1 MMPGDPQV
9 YGRNNFM
16 ISSAAARTRLGPA
29 NAEDRLSQGAVADLP
44 TQPQPPGPWRL
55 VLAVTIPYWAY
66 LAFMRVATYSIATAG
81 NPGIII
87 APPHLRLLQHLFLL
101 PMLLLFYRAAL
112 AVGWPQRARMRAAF
126 LHALMAVIFSFAAR
140 PILVVLV
147 AGDRGQWALM
157 GELFHSMLGVRL
169 SVDLWTSS
177 FSDFFL
183 SYVLGL
189 AVLLGVKNYREL
201 KYHQLRAANLQAAW
215 THSRLQA
222 LRMQLNPHF
231 LFNTLNAAVS
241 LVSSRPKV
249 AEQMLVRLADLLR
262 RTLRDGESDF
272 ITISREA
279 DFLRNYLEVQRLRF
293 PDRLSFN
300 VEVAPEALS
309 AAVPSLLLQPLAENA
324 VVHSVAAETEQI
336 RVDVSIRRGR
346 RGLEMT
352 VRNSAAEPRPEA
364 NRSDVRLGVGL
375 GNTRERLKTLFE
387 DDYELELI
395 HAEDSSVV
403 ARIRIPYIESAAQEA
418 A

>member
-1 MMPGDPQV
+1 
-9 YGRNNFM
+9 
-16 ISSAAARTRLGPA
+16 
-29 NAEDRLSQGAVADLP
+29 
-44 TQPQPPGPWRL
+44 
-55 VLAVTIPYWAY
+55 
-66 LAFMRVATYSIATAG
+66 
-81 NPGIII
+81 
-87 APPHLRLLQHLFLL
+87 
-101 PMLLLFYRAAL
+101 
-112 AVGWPQRARMRAAF
+112 
-126 LHALMAVIFSFAAR
+126 
-140 PILVVLV
+140 
-147 AGDRGQWALM
+147 
-157 GELFHSMLGVRL
+157 L

-177 FSDFFL
+177 FSDFLL

-189 AVLLGVKNYREL
+189 AILLGVKNYREL

-272 ITISREA
+272 ISISREA

-300 VEVAPEALS
+300 VEVAPDVVG

-336 RVDVSIRRGR
+336 RVDVSIQRSA
-346 RGLEMT
+346 RGLEMS
-352 VRNSAAEPRPEA
+352 VRNSAAHQRPDA
-364 NRSDVRLGVGL
+364 RSDMRLGVGL
-375 GNTRERLKTLFE
+375 GNTRERLRTLFE

-395 HAEDSSVV
+395 HAEDGSVV

>member
-1 MMPGDPQV
+1 MMLRRPAVNGQKDS
-9 YGRNNFM
+9 M
-16 ISSAAARTRLGPA
+16 IPSIAARTRLGPI
-29 NAEDRLSQGAVADLP
+29 NAEDRLTQGVVADVHVEP
-44 TQPQPPGPWRL
+44 KPPGPWRL
-55 VLAVTIPYWAY
+55 VLAVCIPVWVY
-66 LAFMRVATYSIATAG
+66 LAFMRVVVYSLVTAG

-87 APPHLRLLQHLFLL
+87 AAPHLRLLQHALLL
-101 PMLLLFYRAAL
+101 PMLLVFYRTAI
-112 AVGWPQRARMRAAF
+112 AVGWPQRRRVRAATI
-126 LHALMAVIFSFAAR
+126 HALMAIVFAVMAR
-140 PILVVLV
+140 PILLTLV
-147 AGDRGQWALM
+147 AAERGEWKLM
-157 GELFHSMLGVRL
+157 QELLHSVFGVRL
-169 SVDLWTSS
+169 SVDLWASS

-189 AVLLGVKNYREL
+189 AILLGVKNYREL

-272 ITISREA
+272 ITVAREA
-279 DFLRNYLEVQRLRF
+279 DFVRNYLEVQRLRF
-293 PDRLSFN
+293 PDRLSFQ
-300 VEVAPEALS
+300 VDVAPDVAA

-324 VVHSVAAETEQI
+324 VVHSVAAETERI
-336 RVDVSIRRGR
+336 HVDVRIMRGP
-346 RGLEMT
+346 RGLEMS
-352 VRNSAAEPRPEA
+352 VRNSAARQ
-364 NRSDVRLGVGL
+364 RSDVRLGVGL
-375 GNTRERLKTLFE
+375 GNTRERLKTLFDE
-387 DDYELELI
+387 DYELELI
-395 HAEDSSVV
+395 HAEDGSVV

>member
-1 MMPGDPQV
+1 MMLPRPAV
-9 YGRNNFM
+9 NGRNNSMM
-16 ISSAAARTRLGPA
+16 ISSTRARTRLGPIH
-29 NAEDRLSQGAVADLP
+29 AEDRLTHGAVSDVP
-44 TQPQPPGPWRL
+44 VEPKPPGPWRL
-55 VLAVTIPYWAY
+55 VLAVTVPFWAY
-66 LAFMRVATYSIATAG
+66 LAFMRVVVYSLVTAG

-87 APPHLRLLQHLFLL
+87 APPHLRLLQHALLL
-101 PMLLLFYRAAL
+101 PMLLVFYRTAI
-112 AVGWPQRARMRAAF
+112 AVGWPQRGRVRAATI
-126 LHALMAVIFSFAAR
+126 HALMAVIFAVIAR
-140 PILVVLV
+140 PILLTLV
-147 AGDRGQWALM
+147 AAERGEWKLM
-157 GELFHSMLGVRL
+157 GELLHSVFGVRL

-189 AVLLGVKNYREL
+189 AILLGVKNYREL

-249 AEQMLVRLADLLR
+249 AEQMLVRLAELLR

-272 ITISREA
+272 IAVEREA
-279 DFLRNYLEVQRLRF
+279 DFVRNYLEVQRLRF

-300 VEVAPEALS
+300 VEVANDVLG

-324 VVHSVAAETEQI
+324 VVHSVAAEAEQI
-336 RVDVSIRRGR
+336 HVDVRIHRGP
-346 RGLEMT
+346 RGLEIS
-352 VRNSAAEPRPEA
+352 VRNSAARQ
-364 NRSDVRLGVGL
+364 RSDVRLGVGL
-375 GNTRERLKTLFE
+375 GNTRERLKTLFDE
-387 DDYELELI
+387 DYELELI
-395 HAEDSSVV
+395 HAEDGSVV

>member
-1 MMPGDPQV
+1 MMQRRPV
-9 YGRNNFM
+9 SLGRNKSM
-16 ISSAAARTRLGPA
+16 ISSVGARTRLGPA
-29 NAEDRLSQGAVADLP
+29 SAELSRGAVTDLP
-44 TQPQPPGPWRL
+44 AEPKPPGAWRM
-55 VLAVTIPYWAY
+55 VLWVTIPFWVY
-66 LAFMRVATYSIATAG
+66 LAFMRVATYSLATSG

-87 APPHLRLLQHLFLL
+87 APPHLRLLQHLVLL
-101 PMLLLFYRAAL
+101 PMLLVFYRAAL
-112 AVGWPQRARMRAAF
+112 AVGWPQRGRLRAGA
-126 LHALMAVIFSFAAR
+126 LHALMAIAFSIAAR
-140 PILVVLV
+140 PVLLVLV
-147 AGDRGQWALM
+147 AGDRGQWELM

-189 AVLLGVKNYREL
+189 AILLGVRNYREL

-272 ITISREA
+272 IPISREA

-293 PDRLSFN
+293 PDRLSFH
-300 VEVAPEALS
+300 VEVSPDALG

-336 RVDVSIRRGR
+336 RVDVSIRRSA

-352 VRNSAAEPRPEA
+352 VRNSAARQRPELA
-364 NRSDVRLGVGL
+364 RTDMRLGVGL

-395 HAEDSSVV
+395 HAEDGSVV
-403 ARIRIPYIESAAQEA
+403 ARIRIPFIDSAAQEA

>member
-1 MMPGDPQV
+1 
-9 YGRNNFM
+9 M
-16 ISSAAARTRLGPA
+16 ISSVAARTRLGPA
-29 NAEDRLSQGAVADLP
+29 EADNRLSHGAVPDVPAAP
-44 TQPQPPGPWRL
+44 RPPGPWRL
-55 VLAVTIPYWAY
+55 VLAVAIPFWAY
-66 LAFMRVATYSIATAG
+66 LAFMRVATYSLATSG

-87 APPHLRLLQHLFLL
+87 APPHLRLLQHLVLL
-101 PMLLLFYRAAL
+101 PMLLVFYRAAL
-112 AVGWPQRARMRAAF
+112 AVGWPQRGRLRAGV
-126 LHALMAVIFSFAAR
+126 LHALMAIVFSIAAR
-140 PILVVLV
+140 PVLLVLV
-147 AGDRGQWALM
+147 AGDRGQWELM

-189 AVLLGVKNYREL
+189 AILLGVKNYREL

-272 ITISREA
+272 IAVSREA

-300 VEVAPEALS
+300 VEISPDALT

-336 RVDVSIRRGR
+336 RVDVSI
-346 RGLEMT
+346 
-352 VRNSAAEPRPEA
+352 
-364 NRSDVRLGVGL
+364 
-375 GNTRERLKTLFE
+375 
-387 DDYELELI
+387 
-395 HAEDSSVV
+395 
-403 ARIRIPYIESAAQEA
+403 
-418 A
+418 

>member
-1 MMPGDPQV
+1 MMQRRPAV
-9 YGRNNFM
+9 IGRNKSM
-16 ISSAAARTRLGPA
+16 SSSVTARTRLGPA
-29 NAEDRLSQGAVADLP
+29 SAELSRGAVTDLP
-44 TQPQPPGPWRL
+44 AEPKPPGPWRL
-55 VLAVTIPYWAY
+55 VLLVTIPFWVY
-66 LAFMRVATYSIATAG
+66 LAFMRVATYSLATSG

-87 APPHLRLLQHLFLL
+87 APPHLRLLQHLVLL
-101 PMLLLFYRAAL
+101 PMLLVFYRAAL
-112 AVGWPQRARMRAAF
+112 AVGWPQRGRLRAGA
-126 LHALMAVIFSFAAR
+126 LHALMAIVFSIMAR
-140 PILVVLV
+140 PVLLVLV
-147 AGDRGQWALM
+147 AGDRGQWELM

-177 FSDFFL
+177 FSDFLL

-189 AVLLGVKNYREL
+189 AILLGVKNYREL

-272 ITISREA
+272 ITVSREA

-300 VEVAPEALS
+300 VEISPEVMG

-336 RVDVSIRRGR
+336 RVDVNIRRSA

-352 VRNSAAEPRPEA
+352 VRNSAAHPRPDG
-364 NRSDVRLGVGL
+364 RSDMRLGVGL
-375 GNTRERLKTLFE
+375 GNTRERLKTLFD

-395 HAEDSSVV
+395 HAEDGSVV

>member
-1 MMPGDPQV
+1 MMVMRPAV
-9 YGRNNFM
+9 NGRSHSM
-16 ISSAAARTRLGPA
+16 ISSIAARTRLGPA
-29 NAEDRLSQGAVADLP
+29 NDDNRFPQGAVPDLP
-44 TQPQPPGPWRL
+44 AEPKPPGPWRL
-55 VLAVTIPYWAY
+55 VLAVTIPFWAY
-66 LAFMRVATYSIATAG
+66 LAFMRVATYSLATAG

-87 APPHLRLLQHLFLL
+87 APPHLRLLQHLVLL

-112 AVGWPQRARMRAAF
+112 AVGWPQRGKIRAGV
-126 LHALMAVIFSFAAR
+126 LHALMAIVFSIAAR
-140 PILVVLV
+140 PVLLVLV
-147 AGDRGQWALM
+147 AGDRGQWWLM

-189 AVLLGVKNYREL
+189 AILLGVKNYREL

-272 ITISREA
+272 IAVAREA
-279 DFLRNYLEVQRLRF
+279 DFVRNYLEVQRLRF

-300 VEVAPEALS
+300 VEVSPEALG

-336 RVDVSIRRGR
+336 HVDVNITRGG
-346 RGLEMT
+346 RGLEML
-352 VRNSAAEPRPEA
+352 VRNSAARQ
-364 NRSDVRLGVGL
+364 RSDVRLAVGL
-375 GNTRERLKTLFE
+375 GNTRERLKTLFD

-395 HAEDSSVV
+395 HAEDGSVV
-403 ARIRIPYIESAAQEA
+403 ARVRIPYIESAAQEA

>member
-1 MMPGDPQV
+1 V
-9 YGRNNFM
+9 
-16 ISSAAARTRLGPA
+16 S
-29 NAEDRLSQGAVADLP
+29 DLP
-44 TQPQPPGPWRL
+44 TEPQPPGPWQL
-55 VLAVTIPYWAY
+55 VLAVTIPFWAY

-81 NPGIII
+81 NPAIII
-87 APPHLRLLQHLFLL
+87 APAHLRLLQHLVLL

-112 AVGWPQRARMRAAF
+112 AVGWPQRGKIRAAI
-126 LHALMAVIFSFAAR
+126 LHLLMAVIFSLAAR
-140 PILVVLV
+140 PVLLVLV
-147 AGDRGQWALM
+147 AGERGQWELM

-189 AVLLGVKNYREL
+189 AILLGVKNYREL

-249 AEQMLVRLADLLR
+249 AEQMLVRLAELLR
-262 RTLRDGESDF
+262 RTLRDGELDF
-272 ITISREA
+272 ITVSREA
-279 DFLRNYLEVQRLRF
+279 DFVHNYLEVQRLRF

-300 VEVAPEALS
+300 VDVAPDVLN

-324 VVHSVAAETEQI
+324 VVHSIAAETELI
-336 RVDVSIRRGR
+336 RVDVRIQRGA
-346 RGLEMT
+346 RGLEMS
-352 VRNSAAEPRPEA
+352 VRNSAARPRS
-364 NRSDVRLGVGL
+364 NVRLGVGL
-375 GNTRERLKTLFE
+375 GNTRERLKTLFD

-395 HAEDSSVV
+395 HAEDGSVV

>member
-1 MMPGDPQV
+1 MMLRRPAV
-9 YGRNNFM
+9 IGRNNSM
-16 ISSAAARTRLGPA
+16 ISSIAARTRLGPA
-29 NAEDRLSQGAVADLP
+29 SAELSRGAVSDLP
-44 TQPQPPGPWRL
+44 AEPKPPGPWRL
-55 VLAVTIPYWAY
+55 VLAVTIPFWVY
-66 LAFMRVATYSIATAG
+66 LAFMRVATYSLATSG

-87 APPHLRLLQHLFLL
+87 APPHLRLLQHLVLL
-101 PMLLLFYRAAL
+101 PMLLVFYRAAL
-112 AVGWPQRARMRAAF
+112 AVGWPKQGRVRAGV
-126 LHALMAVIFSFAAR
+126 LHALMAIVFSIAAR
-140 PILVVLV
+140 PVLLVLV
-147 AGDRGQWALM
+147 AGDRGQWELM

-189 AVLLGVKNYREL
+189 AILLGVKNYREL

-272 ITISREA
+272 ITVSREA

-300 VEVAPEALS
+300 VEISPDALN

-336 RVDVSIRRGR
+336 RVDVSVRRSG

-352 VRNSAAEPRPEA
+352 VRNSAAQPRPDTT
-364 NRSDVRLGVGL
+364 RSDVRLGVGL

>member
-1 MMPGDPQV
+1 
-9 YGRNNFM
+9 
-16 ISSAAARTRLGPA
+16 
-29 NAEDRLSQGAVADLP
+29 
-44 TQPQPPGPWRL
+44 
-55 VLAVTIPYWAY
+55 
-66 LAFMRVATYSIATAG
+66 
-81 NPGIII
+81 
-87 APPHLRLLQHLFLL
+87 
-101 PMLLLFYRAAL
+101 
-112 AVGWPQRARMRAAF
+112 
-126 LHALMAVIFSFAAR
+126 MAVVFSITAR
-140 PILVVLV
+140 PVLLILV
-147 AGDRGQWALM
+147 AADQGQWWLL

-177 FSDFFL
+177 FSDFLL

-189 AVLLGVKNYREL
+189 AILLGVKNYREL

-272 ITISREA
+272 IAVAREA

-293 PDRLSFN
+293 PDRLSFH
-300 VEVAPEALS
+300 VEVSPEALG

-336 RVDVSIRRGR
+336 RVDVTIRRGT
-346 RGLEMT
+346 RGLDMT
-352 VRNSAAEPRPEA
+352 VRNSAARQ
-364 NRSDVRLGVGL
+364 RSDVRLGVGL
-375 GNTRERLKTLFE
+375 ANTRERLKTLFE

-395 HAEDSSVV
+395 HAEDGSVV
-403 ARIRIPYIESAAQEA
+403 ARIRIPFIESAAQEA